1 MKELLTLTKV
11 MMAEK
16 KAVFLAILL
25 GFIAAISSV
34 GLIGSG
40 GYLISQSALQ
50 PPLYTLTLTITAV
63 RFFGLA
69 RAASRYAERYFSHK
83 ATFSI
88 LGKLRVYFY
97 DKIEPLAPALI
108 STYRSGDLLSR
119 VVADVDRLQYFFLR
133 VFYPPFVMIVVF
145 ISTGVLIY
153 TFSIGLSIILFFG
166 LLVVGFVVPLIFT
179 FYTQNHGRKLR
190 EKRSQL
196 SVETTE
202 YLYGFTDL
210 RTNRRLKAKQKE
222 IETISEKL
230 IEEQEKDGLLAA
242 KGESISLTLAFLTA
256 WFTLLFGVIYVEAGT
271 LSGVYLAMLVL
282 ITLTVFEA
290 ATPMAIIPGHIDES
304 KVAAERLFQ
313 LTGDKA
319 ATQEPTPKTSDQT
332 TQEPSQKTSDQTTQE
347 PSQKTSDQTAQEP
360 SQKTSE
366 EISQGT
372 LGSEVGTT
380 FTDPFS
386 INFTNVSFSYPST
399 ARKAINNITFEVDAK
414 KKIAIVGSSGSGKSS
429 LVNLL
434 LKFYDNYEGDILL
447 DGKRLAEISEDE
459 ARNLF
464 AVVAQ
469 ENHFFSSTI
478 RENLLLAKPEATDA
492 ELEKVL
498 ADVSLT
504 HLFLDDQ
511 LIEKGLSL
519 SGGERQRLAIA
530 RMLLKD
536 APVLLL
542 DEPTT
547 GLDSITE
554 KEVLSVLW
562 RKIEHKS
569 VIYITHRLVGLEKM
583 DEIIVFEKG
592 EIREQGSY
600 QQLIEQQGHFY
611 ELTQLE
617 KEKIG

>member
-50 PPLYTLTLTITAV
+50 PPLYTLTITIIAV

-97 DKIEPLAPALI
+97 DKIEPLAPALF

-133 VFYPPFVMIVVF
+133 VFYPPFVMVVVF
-145 ISTGVLIY
+145 IATGVLIY
-153 TFSIGLSIILFFG
+153 TFSIGLSMILFLG
-166 LLVVGFVVPLIFT
+166 LIVVGFFVPLIFT
-179 FYTQNHGRKLR
+179 LFTQNHGLKLR

-210 RTNRRLKAKQKE
+210 RTNRRLKDKQNE
-222 IETISEKL
+222 IEIISEKL

-256 WFTLLFGVIYVEAGT
+256 WFTLLFGVIYVENGT

-304 KVAAERLFQ
+304 KVASERLFQ
-313 LTGDKA
+313 LTAHKA
-319 ATQEPTPKTSDQT
+319 SSHETSQETSHET
-332 TQEPSQKTSDQTTQE
+332 FGK
-347 PSQKTSDQTAQEP
+347 
-360 SQKTSE
+360 
-366 EISQGT
+366 
-372 LGSEVGTT
+372 EVGTT
-380 FTDPFS
+380 ITEPFK
-386 INFTNVSFSYPST
+386 INFTNVSFSYPNT

-414 KKIAIVGSSGSGKSS
+414 KKIAIVGASGSGKSS

-434 LKFYDNYEGDILL
+434 LKFYGNYEGDISLA
-447 DGKRLAEISEDE
+447 GKRLAEISEDE

-478 RENLLLAKPEATDA
+478 RENLLLAKPEATDD
-492 ELEKVL
+492 ELELVL
-498 ADVSLT
+498 ADVSLS
-504 HLFLDDQ
+504 HLSLDNQ

-554 KEVLSVLW
+554 QEVLSVLW
-562 RKIEHKS
+562 PKIEHKS

-600 QQLIEQQGHFY
+600 EQLIEQQGHFY
-611 ELTQLE
+611 ELTKLE
-617 KEKIG
+617 KERIS

>member
-50 PPLYTLTLTITAV
+50 PPLYTLTLTIIAV

-97 DKIEPLAPALI
+97 DKIEPLAPALF

-133 VFYPPFVMIVVF
+133 VFYPPFVMVVVF
-145 ISTGVLIY
+145 IATGVLIY
-153 TFSIGLSIILFFG
+153 TFSIGLSIILFLG
-166 LLVVGFVVPLIFT
+166 LVVVGFVIPLIFT
-179 FYTQNHGRKLR
+179 LFTQNHGLKLR

-256 WFTLLFGVIYVEAGT
+256 WFTLLFGVIYVENGT

-290 ATPMAIIPGHIDES
+290 ATPMAIIPGHLDES
-304 KVAAERLFQ
+304 KVASERLFQ
-313 LTGDKA
+313 LTGDKG
-319 ATQEPTPKTSDQT
+319 ATQEPSR
-332 TQEPSQKTSDQTTQE
+332 
-347 PSQKTSDQTAQEP
+347 
-360 SQKTSE
+360 KTSE
-366 EISQGT
+366 ETSQQTSQETSQETSHEIGK
-372 LGSEVGTT
+372 EVGTT
-380 FTDPFS
+380 ITEPFK
-386 INFTNVSFSYPST
+386 INFTNVSFSYPNT
-399 ARKAINNITFEVDAK
+399 ARKAINNITFEVAAK
-414 KKIAIVGSSGSGKSS
+414 KKIAIVGASGSGKSS

-434 LKFYDNYEGDILL
+434 LKFYGNYEGDISLA
-447 DGKRLAEISEDE
+447 GKRLAEISEDE

-478 RENLLLAKPEATDA
+478 RENLLLAKPEATDD
-492 ELEKVL
+492 ELALVL
-498 ADVSLT
+498 ADVSLS
-504 HLFLDDQ
+504 HLSLDNQ

-554 KEVLSVLW
+554 QEVLSVLW
-562 RKIEHKS
+562 PKIEHKS

-592 EIREQGSY
+592 EIGEQGSY

-611 ELTQLE
+611 ELTKLE
-617 KEKIG
+617 KERIS